1 MRHYLMTTDEHF
13 AAEVQDEKLTA
24 EGDAD
29 KAAQEAA
36 QQAHVSTCSESQ
48 PVMTAHKKTPVLP
61 GLANPCDTVQE
72 FRMAGAG
79 FEPTTSRL

>member
-1 MRHYLMTTDEHF
+1 MAMRHYLMTTDEHF
-13 AAEVQDEKLTA
+13 AAAVLDDKLTV

-29 KAAQEAA
+29 KAA

-48 PVMTAHKKTPVLP
+48 LVMAAHKKTPVLP
-61 GLANPCDTVQE
+61 GLANPCDTAQE
-72 FRMAGAG
+72 FRVAGAG